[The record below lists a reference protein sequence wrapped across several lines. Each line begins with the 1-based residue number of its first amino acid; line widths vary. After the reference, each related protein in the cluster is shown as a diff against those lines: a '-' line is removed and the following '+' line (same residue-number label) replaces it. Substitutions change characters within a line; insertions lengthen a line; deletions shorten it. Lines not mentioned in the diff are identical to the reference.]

1 MSLDITK
8 ISMAND
14 ELQYLTHDKLDKLKE
29 ELKMM
34 RETKIP
40 QTAKRIDEARQM
52 GDLSENAEYHAAREE
67 MSWLRSREKELVFII
82 DNSQIIEE
90 DDKKR
95 AANVVSV
102 GSTIVVKVND
112 KKKEYHIVGAQEAD
126 PASGKISNES
136 PLGQAFLGKEEGEK
150 VEVHVPSGVQI
161 YKIIE
166 IR

>member
-1 MSLDITK
+1 
-8 ISMAND
+8 MAND
-14 ELQYLTHDKLDKLKE
+14 ELQYLTHDKLAKLSE
-29 ELKMM
+29 ELKLM

-95 AANVVSV
+95 ASNVVSV

-126 PASGKISNES
+126 PVNGKISNES

-150 VEVHVPSGVQI
+150 VEVHVPAGVQI

>member
-1 MSLDITK
+1 
-8 ISMAND
+8 MAND